1 MLMHKKAA
9 QIKSTMSLKIGTV
22 SFYLRVFFPN
32 ELVCKESP
40 GRLFPVAIYQR
51 IETNGFTFYRNF
63 KVNQT
68 IAFI

>member
-1 MLMHKKAA
+1 MHKKS
-9 QIKSTMSLKIGTV
+9 STNQKYSESLNRHGKLLFKGF
-22 SFYLRVFFPN
+22 SPN

-40 GRLFPVAIYQR
+40 GRLFPVAIYQC